1 MAETGR
7 PHGAETNRVLDLV
20 AGAAARYLE
29 RLDGMPVGAVGAGS
43 GLESLDGSL
52 PERGEGASAALEAL
66 TETAMAEAVQSSG
79 PRFFHFVIGG
89 VTPAALGADW
99 LASTLDQNVGLWL
112 SSPLGARL
120 EAVTL
125 AWLRDLFGLPSE
137 WSGVLT
143 TGATMAN
150 FVGLAAARH
159 SCAERAGVDV
169 EEMGLA
175 HAPPIAVVSSGYIH
189 ASAVKALSMLGI
201 GRAAV
206 TRATRDDAGRVD
218 LDECDRVLDAHDG
231 PAIVVANA
239 GEVNAGDFD
248 PIDAMADLAER
259 HGAWLH
265 VDGAFG
271 LFARLSPGSAD
282 LLRGVERADSVTAD
296 GHKWLNVPFDCGFS
310 FVADRN
316 ALARSFSMSAAYFVT
331 GDDDHPD
338 FAFLGPESS
347 RRARAL
353 PVWATLKAY
362 GREGHRA
369 LVEDHLELA
378 RRVGRRVDESDDL
391 ERLAEVVLNI
401 VAFRLRPEGVPE
413 DRLDELNRRAGEMV
427 IDDGRVYV
435 GTTTYRGRVAFRPA
449 IVNWRT
455 TERDVDLL
463 VDVVRQLGVEA
474 RAQMGL

>member
-1 MAETGR
+1 MTATGVPDR
-7 PHGAETNRVLDLV
+7 AETNGVLELV
-20 AGAAARYLE
+20 ATEAARYLE
-29 RLDGMPVGAVGAGS
+29 GLDGMPVGAPGAGAD
-43 GLESLDGSL
+43 LASLDGAL
-52 PERGEGASAALEAL
+52 PERGVGAGAALEAL
-66 TETAMAEAVQSSG
+66 IATATSEAVQSAG

-125 AWLRDLFGLPSE
+125 SWLRDLFDLPSA
-137 WSGVLT
+137 WGGVLT

-159 SCAERAGVDV
+159 RCARRAGFDV

-175 HAPPIAVVSSGYIH
+175 NAPPIAVVSSGYIH
-189 ASAVKALSMLGI
+189 ASASKALAMLGI

-218 LDECDRVLDAHDG
+218 LEACERALRAHDG

-271 LFARLSPGSAD
+271 LFARLSPQSEA
-282 LLRGVERADSVTAD
+282 LARGVERADSVTAD

-310 FVADRN
+310 FVADRD
-316 ALARSFSMSAAYFVT
+316 ALARAFSMSAAYFVV
-331 GDDDHPD
+331 GDDEHP
-338 FAFLGPESS
+338 
-347 RRARAL
+347 
-353 PVWATLKAY
+353 
-362 GREGHRA
+362 
-369 LVEDHLELA
+369 
-378 RRVGRRVDESDDL
+378 
-391 ERLAEVVLNI
+391 
-401 VAFRLRPEGVPE
+401 
-413 DRLDELNRRAGEMV
+413 
-427 IDDGRVYV
+427 
-435 GTTTYRGRVAFRPA
+435 
-449 IVNWRT
+449 
-455 TERDVDLL
+455 
-463 VDVVRQLGVEA
+463 
-474 RAQMGL
+474 